1 MTTLLLGWL
10 AGVLATLSPC
20 VLPLVPIVL
29 GSAMGQHRLAPLAVT
44 AGLAT
49 AFAALGVGVALVGFG
64 VGIDTDVIRPVAAVM
79 MIGFGAVLMVGSLQM
94 RFATAG
100 AGLTM
105 PLADLAGRFR
115 PEGLSGHF
123 ARGALLGAV
132 WAPCTGPVLGATLGL
147 AAQAQ
152 TAGGA
157 ALVMVLFALGSATP
171 LVLLAYGSRSL
182 VARRRERLA
191 ALSARAKPLM
201 GVALVHVGALVL
213 TGLDKAL
220 EAAVTERMP
229 DWWVALTTSV

>member
-1 MTTLLLGWL
+1 
-10 AGVLATLSPC
+10 
-20 VLPLVPIVL
+20 
-29 GSAMGQHRLAPLAVT
+29 
-44 AGLAT
+44 
-49 AFAALGVGVALVGFG
+49 
-64 VGIDTDVIRPVAAVM
+64 
-79 MIGFGAVLMVGSLQM
+79 
-94 RFATAG
+94 

-123 ARGALLGAV
+123 ALGALLGAV
-132 WAPCTGPVLGATLGL
+132 WAPCTGPVMGATLGL

-201 GVALVHVGALVL
+201 GVALVLVGALGL

-229 DWWVALTTSV
+229 GWWVALTTSV